1 MSGIIKKMSY
11 LTPVLITSFQSG
23 SQLLNDVHKLCFA
36 IIDVS
41 DQLITEKEIMT

>member
-11 LTPVLITSFQSG
+11 FTPVLITSFQSG
-23 SQLLNDVHKLCFA
+23 LQLPNDVHKLCLA

-41 DQLITEKEIMT
+41 DQLTEKEIVT